1 MYVGPIHGWKWE
13 CKRYIGDGKMV
24 LRAYSEGAL
33 NGTAVTNNPIL
44 QPNTSL
50 IAHIEGMRML
60 ELLNKSKKN
69 LPR

>member
-1 MYVGPIHGWKWE
+1 
-13 CKRYIGDGKMV
+13 MV

-60 ELLNKSKKN
+60 ELLLNKSKKKFT
-69 LPR
+69 